1 MKKILIIISIPI
13 VLYIGLYIYA
23 LFTPKLPTKTA
34 NSYYF
39 YDKDNNLYPNYDDEW
54 ISINEINKN
63 LINATISIEDK
74 HFYNHIGFDYLRIL
88 KALYINFINHDR
100 LEGASTITQQYAK
113 NLFLDF
119 DKTWKRK
126 LTEAWL
132 TIRLEVQYSKDDIL
146 EGYLNTINYGGVF
159 GIERA
164 SKYYFNK
171 SSKEL
176 NLAEASM
183 LAGIPKSPSNYSPI
197 ENLENAKNRQ
207 KIVLNAMLNNKYIT
221 KEEYNEA
228 INTELTYAKEIEN
241 KNYNSIM
248 YYQQAVL
255 DELESIKSIPS
266 FLTTGGLKIYTNLD
280 VEAQKTMEN
289 SVNKYYNDAS
299 PQVAGIMANSSTGEV
314 IALIGGKDYKTSQ
327 FNRAINSKRAVGSTM
342 KPILYY
348 AALENGFTP
357 STTFTSEKTIFTF
370 SNDQL
375 YSPSNYDNTYP
386 NQEISLVS
394 AISHSDNIFAVKTH
408 LFLGEETLV
417 NTAKKLGIKEPLD
430 SIPSLA
436 LGSVGMSL
444 IDISRG
450 YETLASGGYNKP
462 LHFINKVEDING
474 NLLYEYEDHSELIL
488 DPSLTYI
495 LSEMLTST
503 TNSSFIDYS
512 YPTCFGIASKLKG
525 KYAIKSGTTD
535 YDNLIIG
542 YNKDYL
548 LSFWSGYDNN
558 DNIPASNSYNLKQAW
573 ADTMMYD
580 NKNTWYDMPSDVIGV
595 IIDPLT
601 GKLASN
607 ESKKTIMYYLKGTEP
622 K

>member
-39 YDKDNNLYPNYDDEW
+39 YDKDNNLFPNYDDEW

-113 NLFLDF
+113 NLFLNF

-241 KNYNSIM
+241 KNYNSVM

-266 FLTTGGLKIYTNLD
+266 FLATGGLKIYTNLD

-558 DNIPASNSYNLKQAW
+558 DSIPASNSYNLKQAW